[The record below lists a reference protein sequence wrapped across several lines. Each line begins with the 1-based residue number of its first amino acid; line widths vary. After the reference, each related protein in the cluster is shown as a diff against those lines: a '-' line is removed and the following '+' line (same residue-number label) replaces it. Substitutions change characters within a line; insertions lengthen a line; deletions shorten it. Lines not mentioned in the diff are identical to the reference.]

1 MSLLSVHPK
10 FCWLIMPCA
19 LLLLA
24 TAAVA
29 QPSGGSRGR
38 ASGRSAQPSQPR
50 SVELEAIV
58 RPTFIGSDLEIIRT
72 EVQLDE
78 GQAIIVE
85 TLLADFE
92 QAFSEGVQLLR
103 VDLQQARPGAT
114 SGSSLE
120 GMQQG
125 QSAYDEQLRV
135 LRESFSAQLRGATTF
150 EQREKIREEFTAA
163 MERLTRE
170 RTAIES
176 LTGEEEDWGQFL
188 SVQAELLQEWL
199 AERRVLESDFVI
211 GVELMLEEPQ
221 LEAWLSA
228 QRSIRRRDIPAIAV
242 FGGEGLDLSAR
253 VRLLELERE
262 SVSILEPVL
271 QQYALSIDEALLTR
285 NTFLIEAVPVLSK
298 TLAEGNWPR
307 MQSIIRD
314 EATVRARF
322 RDMNLQWFEHIVDAL
337 PEPHR
342 TLFRDD
348 VRRDA
353 FGSTWSPSR
362 IDRMLDAAVQL
373 QGLAAD
379 ELQQLQSVGVSCVNE
394 DLRKQMEAARRVEAP
409 MAWIQ
414 QQELRWSKS
423 FDGANVAARGKSDAM
438 RTVEKLQLE
447 QDAKCMDM
455 IKSIL
460 GDERYGQLPGA
471 RTQPRGSGASS
482 RRSEES
488 NKRREELYG
497 RFDAN
502 GDGRLDSEERKV
514 MREAMQNERR
524 RP

>member
-176 LTGEEEDWGQFL
+176 LTGEEEDW
-188 SVQAELLQEWL
+188 
-199 AERRVLESDFVI
+199 
-211 GVELMLEEPQ
+211 
-221 LEAWLSA
+221 
-228 QRSIRRRDIPAIAV
+228 
-242 FGGEGLDLSAR
+242 
-253 VRLLELERE
+253 
-262 SVSILEPVL
+262 
-271 QQYALSIDEALLTR
+271 
-285 NTFLIEAVPVLSK
+285 
-298 TLAEGNWPR
+298 
-307 MQSIIRD
+307 
-314 EATVRARF
+314 
-322 RDMNLQWFEHIVDAL
+322 
-337 PEPHR
+337 
-342 TLFRDD
+342 
-348 VRRDA
+348 
-353 FGSTWSPSR
+353 
-362 IDRMLDAAVQL
+362 
-373 QGLAAD
+373 
-379 ELQQLQSVGVSCVNE
+379 
-394 DLRKQMEAARRVEAP
+394 
-409 MAWIQ
+409 
-414 QQELRWSKS
+414 
-423 FDGANVAARGKSDAM
+423 
-438 RTVEKLQLE
+438 
-447 QDAKCMDM
+447 
-455 IKSIL
+455 
-460 GDERYGQLPGA
+460 
-471 RTQPRGSGASS
+471 
-482 RRSEES
+482 
-488 NKRREELYG
+488 
-497 RFDAN
+497 
-502 GDGRLDSEERKV
+502 
-514 MREAMQNERR
+514 
-524 RP
+524 